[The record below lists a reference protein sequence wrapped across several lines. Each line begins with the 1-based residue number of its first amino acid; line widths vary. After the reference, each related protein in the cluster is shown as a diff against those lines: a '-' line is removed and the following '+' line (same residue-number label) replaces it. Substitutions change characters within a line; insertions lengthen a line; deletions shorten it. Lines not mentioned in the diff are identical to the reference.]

1 MFFCWLVTHNSASN
15 IIVSVPGQNGSHPHK
30 QLQQGLSMSLKS
42 NPVQNIENV
51 TVTLICF
58 PSQQNDLSRM
68 AFVQLWNSQELGH
81 AQTNVVQI
89 MNAKKCK
96 SAVMSQDVD

>member
-1 MFFCWLVTHNSASN
+1 MFFCGLVTHNSASN
-15 IIVSVPGQNGSHPHK
+15 IIVSVPGQNGSHPYK

-58 PSQQNDLSRM
+58 SSQQNDLSRM
-68 AFVQLWNSQELGH
+68 AFVQL
-81 AQTNVVQI
+81 
-89 MNAKKCK
+89 
-96 SAVMSQDVD
+96 